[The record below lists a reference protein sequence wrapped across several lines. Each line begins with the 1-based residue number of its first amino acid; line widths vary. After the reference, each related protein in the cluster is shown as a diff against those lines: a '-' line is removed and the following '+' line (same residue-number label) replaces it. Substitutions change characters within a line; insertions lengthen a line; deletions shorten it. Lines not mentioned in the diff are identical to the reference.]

1 MFGDEDFDQFN
12 VLVKMPEG
20 TSLVESDR
28 ILRKIEQELL
38 TLPESE
44 VQALITNVGL
54 MQGNE
59 EWITRKNVGQVLVQL
74 QPVEERSM
82 STDEI
87 IEIMRKKTRYISG
100 PQSLVYEKVA
110 GGPPVGK
117 AIQVKVQ
124 GKYLDDIKR
133 AALALQDSIR
143 TIAGTYDISDNF
155 PAGKEELRILVDEEK
170 TAMYGF
176 NTQFVAMNVRYVFDG
191 ITATEFRDGDDE
203 IDVVVQYDS
212 KYRNSLDD
220 VLNLRITN
228 QGGQTVA
235 LRDMVKFD
243 LRPGAT
249 EINRFDQKR
258 TILVTG
264 DIDESKTKLDRA
276 NNAMAAMFP
285 ALEEQFPGIKFE
297 IGGQFEEFRNTFADI
312 GSLFLLSLILIFLIL
327 GTQFNSYS
335 QPLIILTT
343 IPFALIGAMLGLLI
357 SGNPFSIVAMF
368 GFVALAGIVVN
379 DAIVLIDF
387 MNNLRRRG
395 QLTPF
400 RYWRSILNAGRL
412 RLRPIIL
419 TSLTTIS
426 GLIPMA
432 FGIGGM
438 SRMWSP
444 LANVILF
451 GLLVS
456 TILTLFVIPALVA
469 VLDDIKGSRK
479 KTKIKQLQI
488 DGELVLDL
496 E

>member
-1 MFGDEDFDQFN
+1 
-12 VLVKMPEG
+12 L
-20 TSLVESDR
+20 
-28 ILRKIEQELL
+28 
-38 TLPESE
+38 
-44 VQALITNVGL
+44 
-54 MQGNE
+54 
-59 EWITRKNVGQVLVQL
+59 
-74 QPVEERSM
+74 
-82 STDEI
+82 
-87 IEIMRKKTRYISG
+87 
-100 PQSLVYEKVA
+100 SLVYEKVS

-124 GKYLDDIKR
+124 GKYMEDIKR

-143 TIAGTYDISDNF
+143 MMEGAYDISDNY
-155 PAGKEELRILVDEEK
+155 PPGKEELRITVDEEK
-170 TAMYGF
+170 ASMYGF

-212 KYRNSLDD
+212 KFRSSLDD

-228 QGGQTVA
+228 QAGQTVA
-235 LRDMVKFD
+235 LRNMVKFD
-243 LRPGAT
+243 LRPGPT

-258 TILVTG
+258 TIMVIG
-264 DIDESKTKLDRA
+264 EIDESKTKLDRV
-276 NNAMAAMFP
+276 NNAMAAIFP
-285 ALEEQFPGIKFE
+285 SLEAQFPGVTFE
-297 IGGQFEEFRNTFADI
+297 MGGQFEEFRNTFADI
-312 GSLFLLSLILIFLIL
+312 GSLFVLSMILIFLIL

-335 QPLIILTT
+335 QPLVILTT
-343 IPFALIGAMLGLLI
+343 VPFALIGAMLGLLI

-379 DAIVLIDF
+379 DAIVLVDF
-387 MNNLRRRG
+387 MNTRRRARL
-395 QLTPF
+395 LTPLG
-400 RYWRSILNAGRL
+400 YWRSIINAGRL

-438 SRMWSP
+438 SQMWSP

-479 KTKIKQLQI
+479 KARMQ
-488 DGELVLDL
+488 VLEPVSD
-496 E
+496 